1 MKYQFASLLLLLFL
15 LSGSVVSAE
24 ERVPFPTGYHDSF
37 VEYLSIDRIMN
48 PDQIMRIYANEA
60 AQQGRD
66 QQGHLPNGSVLVGEV
81 YSVRKDDTGEVIVSS
96 LGLSSLGRR
105 IEDKLVLIAVM
116 ERREGFAESSTSSVA
131 TGDWDFGA
139 YTPDGKVAAK
149 ELDECRICHAPL
161 KDYEFMF
168 SLDHLPINAINAS
181 SAP

>member
-1 MKYQFASLLLLLFL
+1 LKFLFLSLIL
-15 LSGSVVSAE
+15 LSGAVVSAD
-24 ERVPFPTGYHDSF
+24 ERVPFPAGYHDSF

-60 AQQGRD
+60 AQQGRG

-81 YSVRKDDTGEVIVSS
+81 YSVKKDDAGEVIV
-96 LGLSSLGRR
+96 SSLGRR
-105 IEDKLVLIAVM
+105 IEDKLLLIAVM

-149 ELDECRICHAPL
+149 ELDECRVCHAPL

-168 SLDHLPINAINAS
+168 SLEHLPINAINAS